1 MGESKLNEMTL
12 EELKNHM
19 DTITGRLR
27 NEWVKLTM
35 VESLSNSIRNEMN
48 LLGML
53 VDAELKAI
61 VKIEKLMKENAN
73 GNDSGD

>member
-12 EELKNHM
+12 EELKNYM
-19 DTITGRLR
+19 DTITGRLK
-27 NEWVKLTM
+27 NEWVKLKM
-35 VESLSNSIRNEMN
+35 VEFLSNSIRNEMN

-73 GNDSGD
+73 GNDSGN

>member
-12 EELKNHM
+12 EELKNYM
-19 DTITGRLR
+19 DTITGRLK
-27 NEWVKLTM
+27 NEWVKLKM

-73 GNDSGD
+73 GNDTGD

>member
-1 MGESKLNEMTL
+1 VGESKLNEMTL

-19 DTITGRLR
+19 DTITGRLK

-73 GNDSGD
+73 GNDSGN

>member
-12 EELKNHM
+12 EELKNYM
-19 DTITGRLR
+19 DTITERLKH
-27 NEWVKLTM
+27 EWVKLKM

>member
-12 EELKNHM
+12 EELKNYM
-19 DTITGRLR
+19 DTITGRLK
-27 NEWVKLTM
+27 NEWVKLKM

-73 GNDSGD
+73 GNNSGD

>member
-12 EELKNHM
+12 EELKDHM
-19 DTITGRLR
+19 DTITGRLK

-61 VKIEKLMKENAN
+61 VKIEKLMKENTN
-73 GNDSGD
+73 GNDTGN

>member
-12 EELKNHM
+12 EELKNYM
-19 DTITGRLR
+19 DTITGRLK
-27 NEWVKLTM
+27 NEWVKLKM
-35 VESLSNSIRNEMN
+35 VESLSNSIRNEMK

-73 GNDSGD
+73 GNDSGN

>member
-19 DTITGRLR
+19 ETITGRLK

-73 GNDSGD
+73 GNDTGD

>member
-19 DTITGRLR
+19 DTITGRLK

-73 GNDSGD
+73 GNDTGD

>member
-19 DTITGRLR
+19 DTITGRLK

-73 GNDSGD
+73 GNDSGN

>member
-19 DTITGRLR
+19 DTITGRLK
-27 NEWVKLTM
+27 NEWVKLKM

-53 VDAELKAI
+53 ADAELKAI

-73 GNDSGD
+73 GNDTGD

>member
-19 DTITGRLR
+19 DTITGRLK

-73 GNDSGD
+73 GNDTGN

>member
-12 EELKNHM
+12 EELKNYM
-19 DTITGRLR
+19 DTITGRLK

-73 GNDSGD
+73 GNDTGD

>member
-12 EELKNHM
+12 EELKNYM
-19 DTITGRLR
+19 DTITGRLK
-27 NEWVKLTM
+27 NEWVKLRM

-73 GNDSGD
+73 GNDTGD

>member
-19 DTITGRLR
+19 DTITGRLK

-48 LLGML
+48 LLRML

-73 GNDSGD
+73 GNDTGN